1 MHGQT
6 KRFVGLLRVPIYVL
20 SKTNSNAKC
29 LNSFNYKLFMVS
41 RKPLFQGV
49 FVSAACKM
57 LNIELVIVVTNI
69 STPIIPSG
77 LGGPVQRINAGNDRL
92 IFATGLIRNRSGS
105 GHYQYLLEGAENEP
119 DQIDTSAFVSPVKL
133 RRSRIIANYLKSLSP
148 KKQMSKNHCHFCNAT
163 AVELETHLK
172 H

>member
-1 MHGQT
+1 
-6 KRFVGLLRVPIYVL
+6 
-20 SKTNSNAKC
+20 
-29 LNSFNYKLFMVS
+29 MVS
-41 RKPLFQGV
+41 CKPLFQGV

-119 DQIDTSAFVSPVKL
+119 EQIDTSAFVSPVKL
-133 RRSRIIANYLKSLSP
+133 RRSRIIANYL
-148 KKQMSKNHCHFCNAT
+148 
-163 AVELETHLK
+163 
-172 H
+172 